1 MLPAD
6 RLPPVTASGRMTVSY
21 PATGRPGFDNHV
33 EIDDQLLASL
43 HAVFTQA
50 ADGTWWVDA
59 MPSRNGVWIQVRAV
73 KLSDSSR
80 FQCGEQRFVFMRG

>member
-1 MLPAD
+1 MKPRLCANGFGNTPRMLPAD

-50 ADGTWWVDA
+50 ADGTWRLSVRGAAVCDCE
-59 MPSRNGVWIQVRAV
+59 GVGQA
-73 KLSDSSR
+73 
-80 FQCGEQRFVFMRG
+80 